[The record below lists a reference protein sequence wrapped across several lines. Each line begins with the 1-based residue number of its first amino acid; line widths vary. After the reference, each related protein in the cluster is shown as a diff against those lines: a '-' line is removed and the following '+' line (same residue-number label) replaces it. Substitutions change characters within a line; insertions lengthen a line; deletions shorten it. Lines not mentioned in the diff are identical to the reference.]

1 MKLLEV
7 HNTINAMAAEQPN
20 INTIVTTGNVFDLNT
35 DNATVRYS
43 AFCCQQEQHI
53 QNGDFID
60 YHFTLFVIDRL
71 TEDKK
76 NKLEVQST
84 AIFTLQ
90 NIIRGL
96 QQYDVLD
103 TSDANITYTTFTERF
118 AAECAGAYCNITISS
133 AVDICYDEILGILG
147 DFSDDF
153 SNDFLV
159 RVK

>member
-7 HNTINAMAAEQPN
+7 FNTINAMAAEQPN
-20 INTIVTTGNVFDLNT
+20 INTIVTSGNVFDLNT
-35 DNATVRYS
+35 DNTQVRYG
-43 AFCCQQEQHI
+43 AFCCQQEPHT

-60 YHFTLFVIDRL
+60 FNFTLFVVDRL

-76 NKLEVQST
+76 NKVEVQST

-96 QQYDVLD
+96 QNLDVID

-118 AAECAGAYCNITISS
+118 AAECAGAYCNISISS
-133 AVDICYDEILGILG
+133 TVDVCYDEIIGILG
-147 DFSDDF
+147 DFSADF

-159 RVK
+159 RIK